1 MSSGSRIP
9 ISLRLD
15 PATVKLIDAEQKRA
29 GKKQTEVIEDSLTLV
44 LSLSERALN
53 MLAAASKKTGKR
65 EERLLEE
72 CILAELAPSRGGSK

>member
-15 PATVKLIDAEQKRA
+15 PATVRLIDEEQKRTE
-29 GKKQTEVIEDSLTLV
+29 KNQTEVIEDSLTLV
-44 LSLSERALN
+44 LSLSGKALN
-53 MLAAASKKTGKR
+53 MLEAASKKTGKR

-72 CILAELAPSRGGSK
+72 CILAELAPGKAK